1 MVAFSQMRDLSALE
15 IKLRR
20 IALGWRQQDLAALVG
35 ISTTRLSAIE
45 RGERNPRLD
54 EVKSLATVLDISSQ
68 AEIVVS
74 DSRLAKNKR
83 LHVKS

>member
-1 MVAFSQMRDLSALE
+1 MRDFSPLE

-35 ISTTRLSAIE
+35 MSTSRLSAIE

-54 EVKSLATVLDISSQ
+54 EVKSLATVLGISSQ

-74 DSRLAKNKR
+74 EPCLAKSKR
-83 LHVKS
+83 LNVKS

>member
-1 MVAFSQMRDLSALE
+1 MRTLSGIE

-35 ISTTRLSAIE
+35 ISTTRLSALE

-54 EVKSLATVLDISSQ
+54 EVKSLAMALELSS
-68 AEIVVS
+68 EVELVVS
-74 DSRLAKNKR
+74 DESLTKSNRLDAKR
-83 LHVKS
+83 RTAGE